1 MKHGKLIG
9 LQTSAERLARVA
21 VAAYDA
27 ATAPQTAPSGSIS
40 LDNADGTRTIIGPQA
55 GSGDG
60 APSGQAIATH
70 VGDVTPPPVPTGIRA
85 WSGDG
90 SLHVMWDGTLSG
102 DVPADFDHISILVDG
117 EEAAQLSSA
126 GSVTV
131 GGVEA
136 GATVSVTATAE
147 DDACLADGT
156 PAHNVSAPS
165 AAVKVTIKDAVAEV
179 RANADAHG
187 KQIGAIQQDIAAYK
201 ASAQATYATKTEVDE
216 RTGAITRTL
225 AADYTRTADLA
236 ATEAVRD
243 ARKAGTDAQ
252 DQLADYMESNDAAVA
267 DAKAAGTGAS
277 AALDSYKG
285 VVSETY
291 AEKTELTEAV
301 NQLSSTMSSNYTAF
315 TDYRTSNDRALSKAQ
330 SDATDAQSA
339 IDSYKASNDKAV
351 ADAKAAGTT
360 AQSQLNSYKSSND
373 QAVAAARKAGTDA
386 QANLDSYR
394 GTTDQRLTEL
404 QNVADNAIESWYLK
418 GAPTTS
424 NAPAKDWTT
433 DALRRQHAGDLYM
446 DTETGYSYRWSGT
459 AWVQVKDSDVT
470 KALKEIESVKTTY
483 ATKSEL
489 TATDTELSGRVSDA
503 LTTAKSYTDSSV
515 EQEVTARN
523 AAIKA
528 QADSISLD
536 VSRTYTKSETF
547 SAYQSDADG
556 RIATANANASTA
568 VSTAKTAAS
577 DAATAKTN
585 ASSAVSTAN
594 AAKSTAQTASANAS
608 NAVNTANSANSK
620 SDSAVSTANSAK
632 STAASASSTANAAK
646 STVDSMKL
654 GGRNL
659 LKGTSMDSKAVTT
672 PTTASTTW
680 GSGFAF
686 PSDAAHCAVIPYGA
700 EYRCS
705 VDVLLPVDGRIVV
718 DMNNYAKSGTGWTG
732 NDNDNT
738 NKRTSNAFNV
748 KANVWTRLSWGSENT
763 SDANTGK
770 QTIYINDYVGLLPQS
785 AAVTWHY
792 RGLKVELGN
801 KATDWTP
808 APEDTDSAVADAKK
822 AGTDAQSSADRAQG
836 TADDAWAR
844 TLRVQVESKPADA
857 AGDTSTLT
865 ATVWRGGELLS
876 DEAVARMGLLAWYVG
891 GSRVAM
897 GYTYTCAAGET
908 VECRL
913 EA

>member
-1 MKHGKLIG
+1 MAVHRKAVALMDPIE
-9 LQTSAERLARVA
+9 AVARLAARA
-21 VAAYDA
+21 GERAEAA
-27 ATAPQTAPSGSIS
+27 QTRASGSAS
-40 LDNADGTRTIIGPQA
+40 FDNADGTKTIIGPQA
-55 GSGDG
+55 GSGEG

-70 VGDVTPPPVPTGIRA
+70 VGDTTPPPVPTGITA

-117 EEAAQLSSA
+117 REVAQLSSA

-179 RANADAHG
+179 RADADAHG
-187 KQIGAIQQDIAAYK
+187 EQIGAIQEDIAAYK
-201 ASAQATYATKTEVDE
+201 ASAEATYATKTEVDE

-225 AADYTRTADLA
+225 AADYTKTVDLA
-236 ATEAVRD
+236 ATEAVKD
-243 ARKAGTDAQ
+243 AKKAGTDAQ
-252 DQLADYMESNDAAVA
+252 GQLADYMESNDAAVA

-301 NQLSSTMSSNYTAF
+301 NQLSSTMTSNYSAF
-315 TDYRTSNDRALSKAQ
+315 TDYRQSNDAALSKAQ

-339 IDSYKASNDKAV
+339 IDSYKASNDRAV

-360 AQSQLNSYKSSND
+360 AQDQLGAYKSSND
-373 QAVAAARKAGTDA
+373 AAVKDAKKAGTDA
-386 QANLDSYR
+386 QSQLGAYK
-394 GTTDQRLTEL
+394 TATDQRLTEL

-418 GAPTTS
+418 GAPTAS
-424 NAPAKDWTT
+424 NPPASSWTT

-446 DTETGYSYRWSGT
+446 DTETGYSYRWGGT

-470 KALKEIESVKTTY
+470 KALREIAGIKTDY

-489 TATDTELSGRVSDA
+489 SATDTELSGKVSDA

-547 SAYQSDADG
+547 SAYQTDADG

-594 AAKSTAQTASANAS
+594 TASGTASKASTDAAAAVKTANAASSTAG
-608 NAVNTANSANSK
+608 
-620 SDSAVSTANSAK
+620 SAVSTANGAV
-632 STAASASSTANAAK
+632 STANAASSTAQTAK
-646 STVDSMKL
+646 STADTAKSTADSA
-654 GGRNL
+654 
-659 LKGTSMDSKAVTT
+659 KAAAGSAQS
-672 PTTASTTW
+672 TA
-680 GSGFAF
+680 
-686 PSDAAHCAVIPYGA
+686 DAA
-700 EYRCS
+700 
-705 VDVLLPVDGRIVV
+705 
-718 DMNNYAKSGTGWTG
+718 K
-732 NDNDNT
+732 
-738 NKRTSNAFNV
+738 
-748 KANVWTRLSWGSENT
+748 
-763 SDANTGK
+763 
-770 QTIYINDYVGLLPQS
+770 S
-785 AAVTWHY
+785 AA
-792 RGLKVELGN
+792 
-801 KATDWTP
+801 AT
-808 APEDTDSAVADAKK
+808 
-822 AGTDAQSSADRAQG
+822 AQSSADAAQS

-844 TLRVQVESKPADA
+844 TLRVEVMSAPADA

-876 DEAVARMGLLAWYVG
+876 DEAVAKMGLLAWYVG
-891 GSRVAM
+891 GSRVAT
-897 GYTYTCAAGET
+897 GGTYTCAAGT
-908 VECRL
+908 AAECRV